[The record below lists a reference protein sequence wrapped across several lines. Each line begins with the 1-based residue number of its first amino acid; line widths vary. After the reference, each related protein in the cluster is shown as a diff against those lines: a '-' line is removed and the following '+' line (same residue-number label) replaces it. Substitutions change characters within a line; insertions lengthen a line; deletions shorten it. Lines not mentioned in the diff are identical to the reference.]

1 VRRATLK
8 WWGERV
14 IPKITPKYLWEK
26 DSIRNTGEKETV
38 ITELT
43 LKY

>member
-1 VRRATLK
+1 MVGRK
-8 WWGERV
+8 NNS
-14 IPKITPKYLWEK
+14 ITPKYLWEK

-38 ITELT
+38 RTELT